1 MFKKILVANR
11 GEIALRIIRACK
23 ELSIHTVAVHSDV
36 DRESLHVKLADE
48 SVCIGPAAS
57 KDSYLSIPKVLSAAE
72 ITNAD
77 AIHPGYGFLA
87 ENAEFAN
94 VCQKCNITF
103 IGPSSAQIELMGDKI
118 NARAEMKKLGI
129 PMLESVE
136 VDMSNNP
143 EEAISK
149 VQQIGMPVIIKATA
163 GGGGKGIKVVREI
176 DQLWQTIRTAQAEA
190 QAAFGDSKVYIEKY
204 LEESKHIE
212 FQIVGDK
219 FGNVIHLGERD
230 CSVQRRYQKI
240 IEEAPSFVLPQ
251 KIRDSMGEKVT
262 NAMRKIGYHS
272 LGTVEFLMDKDFN
285 FYFLEMNTRIQVEHP
300 VTEQITGIDLV
311 KLQILLASGEK
322 LPYRQEDVVFRGHSI
337 EMRINAEDPEKF
349 YPSAGK
355 ITALHIP
362 GGPGVRIDYGVY
374 DGFTVSPY
382 YDSLLGKLIVYGN
395 SREEA
400 ILRAQA
406 ALSEF
411 IVEGIHTN
419 IPLHQKILA
428 SQDFKDSKTHT
439 KFLDKLLKL

>member
-1 MFKKILVANR
+1 
-11 GEIALRIIRACK
+11 
-23 ELSIHTVAVHSDV
+23 
-36 DRESLHVKLADE
+36 
-48 SVCIGPAAS
+48 
-57 KDSYLSIPKVLSAAE
+57 
-72 ITNAD
+72 
-77 AIHPGYGFLA
+77 
-87 ENAEFAN
+87 
-94 VCQKCNITF
+94 
-103 IGPSSAQIELMGDKI
+103 
-118 NARAEMKKLGI
+118 
-129 PMLESVE
+129 
-136 VDMSNNP
+136 
-143 EEAISK
+143 
-149 VQQIGMPVIIKATA
+149 MPVIIKATA
-163 GGGGKGIKVVREI
+163 GGGGKGIKVVHEI

-204 LEESKHIE
+204 LEEAKHIE
-212 FQIVGDK
+212 FQIVGDN

-240 IEEAPSFVLPQ
+240 IEEAPSFVLPE
-251 KIRDSMGEKVT
+251 KIRQSMGALVT
-262 NAMRKIGYHS
+262 DAMKNIGYQS
-272 LGTVEFLMDKDFN
+272 LGTVEFLMDKDFK

-311 KLQILLASGEK
+311 KLQIKLAAGEK
-322 LPYRQEDVVFRGHSI
+322 LPYRQEEVTLRGHAI

-382 YDSLLGKLIVYGN
+382 YDSLLGKLIVTGN
-395 SREEA
+395 TREEA
-400 ILRAQA
+400 IVRSEA

-419 IPLHQKILA
+419 IPLHRRILA

-439 KFLDKLLKL
+439 KFLDKLLKT